1 MAKNYSDWLQ
11 LQKSELPPVIA
22 LGGEERAFVED
33 AVAAL
38 KKRVLSLGLEDF
50 NSDTLSGRSH
60 TMDAIIGSAN
70 SLPIMASHRLV
81 LVKDAEQIKT
91 DDLELLENYLKKPS
105 LTTVLVFIFDTID
118 CRLKFPKMLDAAGA
132 LFQFDHPREDQML
145 KLIQKRA
152 ERHQL
157 HCDDETAFVLLM
169 EIGADLMMLERALEK
184 LAIACESKKIG
195 VQDIVDQISETRI
208 MDAFA
213 LGKAVAVGD
222 RIKAITCLA
231 KLSMAREVPL
241 KLVGMLSWQLRQVLK
256 ARVLLDKGLSEN
268 ELGKELGVFG
278 DRLKPVVVAARKWQ
292 TSTHISRLDRL
303 YQLDKELKRS
313 RAPAWLWLE
322 RVVFQLCPK
331 PST

>member
-1 MAKNYSDWLQ
+1 MPKNYSDWLQ
-11 LQKSELPPVIA
+11 LQKSDLPPVIA
-22 LGGEERAFVED
+22 LGGEERVFVEE
-33 AVAAL
+33 AVANL
-38 KKRVLSLGLEDF
+38 KKRVLAAGLEDF
-50 NSDTLSGRSH
+50 NSDTLSGRS
-60 TMDAIIGSAN
+60 TTVDAIVGSAN
-70 SLPIMASHRLV
+70 SFPIMASHRLV
-81 LVKDAEQIKT
+81 LVKDAEHIKA
-91 DDLELLENYLKKPS
+91 DDLGLLENYFKKPS

-118 CRLKFPKMLDAAGA
+118 SRQKFPKLLDATGG

-145 KLIQKRA
+145 KLIQRRA

-157 HCDDETAFVLLM
+157 ICDDETAFVLLM
-169 EIGADLMMLERALEK
+169 EIGNDLLMLERALEK
-184 LAIACESKKIG
+184 LVIACESKKVR

-213 LGKAVAVGD
+213 LGKAVALGD
-222 RIKAITCLA
+222 RTKAAMCLA

-241 KLVGMLSWQLRQVLK
+241 KLVGMLAWQLRQVLR
-256 ARVLLDKGLSEN
+256 ARVLLDNGLSES

-278 DRLKPVVVAARKWQ
+278 DRLKPVILAARKWKAP
-292 TSTHISRLDRL
+292 THISRLDRL

-331 PST
+331 V